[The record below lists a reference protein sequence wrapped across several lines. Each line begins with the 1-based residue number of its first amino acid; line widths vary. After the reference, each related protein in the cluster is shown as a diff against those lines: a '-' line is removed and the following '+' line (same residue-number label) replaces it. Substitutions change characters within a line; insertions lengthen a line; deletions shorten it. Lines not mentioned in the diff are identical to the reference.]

1 MNNDMYARWV
11 VVLAVGIVA
20 AVLVGFAVA
29 YGSPR

>member
-11 VVLAVGIVA
+11 VVLAVAVVG

-29 YGSPR
+29 FGSSH